1 MLSFENIWAGYRG
14 KPVLAGVNFRLTP
27 HTITAVVGKN
37 GSGKSTLVS
46 CINQE
51 LSYTG
56 RICFGDQNIALL
68 PPGERAKLLAI
79 LPQHLERPSVSV
91 EELVGFGR
99 SPYLDIGRRFSRA
112 DREAVDKA
120 IEDAGIGGLCGRR
133 VDGLSG
139 GERQLAYLAMVLAQN
154 TRVVVLDEP
163 TTFLDIE
170 REAAFLR
177 QLQALKTRHKKTVLV
192 ILHNLSQAVQFADR
206 IVILQDGQIQFEGS
220 REQCLEDRA
229 MERAFCVRRYEAEG
243 RIFFAGQ

>member
-1 MLSFENIWAGYRG
+1 MLSFENLRAGYG
-14 KPVLAGVNFRLTP
+14 EKNVLLGVDFRLAP

-46 CINQE
+46 CVNQE
-51 LSYTG
+51 IGYTG

-68 PPGERAKLLAI
+68 PPKERAKLLGI
-79 LPQHLERPSVSV
+79 LPQSLERPRVLV

-99 SPYLDIGRRFSRA
+99 SPYLDIGKRFSRA
-112 DREAVDKA
+112 DREAVQKA

-133 VDGLSG
+133 VDELSG

-154 TRVVVLDEP
+154 TRVVILDET

-177 QLQALKTRHKKTVLV
+177 KLEELKTRHKKTVLV
-192 ILHNLSQAVQFADR
+192 ILHNLSQAVQFADN
-206 IVILQDGQIQFEGS
+206 IVILQEGKIHFEGS
-220 REQCLEDRA
+220 REQCLKAGA
-229 MERAFCVRRYEAEG
+229 MERAFSVQRYEAEG